1 MMVLWRIF
9 AGSLPLQLV
18 SLAVVGWLALKAN
31 NFVQRSRGASEL
43 AAKIEAKSDATAK
56 TADEVRQEAATSK
69 RGRPD
74 PHRADRVRN

>member
-1 MMVLWRIF
+1 MRLIF
-9 AGSLPLQLV
+9 GLLRHSFVAQTIAV
-18 SLAVVGWLALKAN
+18 ALAAWAALGIN
-31 NFVQRSRGASEL
+31 NVYQRSRGASEL

-74 PHRADRVRN
+74 PFRVRN